1 MFLLGSVKEKKKK
14 SILGKKAI
22 KDEIFR
28 IRKQTPKLFIIPLY
42 AQEPANY
49 FLLNTWNK
57 QKRFSCLILQC
68 TWTLNCWESVPKNP
82 TIVGISRCL
91 LNEQWMEVWRWKD
104 RFWVREWQGETAS
117 LSHLFLFHFQ
127 SSKK

>member
-1 MFLLGSVKEKKKK
+1 MFLLGSVKEKK

-49 FLLNTWNK
+49 FLLNT
-57 QKRFSCLILQC
+57 
-68 TWTLNCWESVPKNP
+68 
-82 TIVGISRCL
+82 
-91 LNEQWMEVWRWKD
+91 
-104 RFWVREWQGETAS
+104 
-117 LSHLFLFHFQ
+117 
-127 SSKK
+127 